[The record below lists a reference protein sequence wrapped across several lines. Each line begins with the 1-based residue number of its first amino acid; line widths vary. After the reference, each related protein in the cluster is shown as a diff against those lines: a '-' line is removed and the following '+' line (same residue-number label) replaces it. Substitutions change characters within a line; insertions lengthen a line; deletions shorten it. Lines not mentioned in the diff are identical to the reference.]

1 MSKELFQEFR
11 RRYKSAKVDADLW
24 ASLLEACYY
33 NAVPFRNRFY
43 KPKEQQGEQKNTR
56 LYDTTLPEATK
67 TFVSKIQDAMTP
79 PQTQWGFLE
88 VDADWLVEEFDQD
101 DISEAQADVDTY
113 MRKLFKFIHAS
124 NFDVAVNESF
134 FDLSISTG
142 CLVVNQFTDDN
153 PLLFT
158 SIPADKL
165 AIAEALNGK
174 VETWF
179 RTWDDIKISELQT
192 RWKKA
197 LPTQQMIQSL
207 RDNPDS
213 KIKKVYEGVAYFPD
227 AKKKYI
233 YSVWTDESPLFFEEL
248 ESNPAIVWRFQKTNN
263 EVWGRG
269 PVMDALPS
277 AISLQEMARIELASA
292 NLNTF
297 RPYMASSDGV
307 FNPHTFQ
314 LKPFTVIPI
323 APVGA
328 GGVFPLT
335 PLPDSSNPQFAQ
347 LTIADL
353 RVQIKT
359 IMYSDDHSDQDGIQP
374 QTATELLMKQQNLA
388 KKIGPL
394 FSRLQ
399 HEFLEPLI
407 ERCSYILDKS
417 GHLPKPRIDGKL
429 VKFKYRSPL
438 ALAKGVDDVEK
449 LGNFIRFLQGSV
461 GEEAT
466 RLLINQQEMP
476 WLVAESLQIDPRFLF
491 TKDEAKANAE
501 QMAKMQALM
510 AQQEQAQEQPQQGP
524 QDV

>member
-1 MSKELFQEFR
+1 MSKELFQEFKK
-11 RRYKSAKVDADLW
+11 RYKSAKVDADLW

-88 VDADWLVEEFDQD
+88 VDSDWLADEFDEN
-101 DISEAQADVDTY
+101 DITEAQADVDTY
-113 MRKLFKFIHAS
+113 MRMLFKYIHAS

-179 RTWDDIKISELQT
+179 RTWDDIKIAELQT

-197 LPTQQMIQSL
+197 VPTAEMMQSL
-207 RDNPDS
+207 KDNS
-213 KIKKVYEGVAYFPD
+213 EAKIAKVYEGVSYFPD
-227 AKKKYI
+227 AKKQYV

-347 LTIADL
+347 LTIMDL
-353 RVQIKT
+353 RSQIKT
-359 IMYSDDHSDQDGIQP
+359 IMYSDDHSAQEGVQP
-374 QTATELLMKQQNLA
+374 QTATELLMKQQSLA

-407 ERCSYILDKS
+407 ERCSYLLDKS

-449 LGNFIRFLQGSV
+449 LGNYIRFLQGTI
-461 GEEAT
+461 GEEPAK
-466 RLLINQQEMP
+466 LIINPKEMP
-476 WLVAESLQIDPRFLF
+476 WLVAEQLQIDPRYLN
-491 TKDEAKANAE
+491 TKDEVTAITT
-501 QMAKMQALM
+501 QMAENQQALM
-510 AQQEQAQEQPQQGP
+510 GAEPPPEQGTPNA
-524 QDV
+524 